1 MLKLFQSIFGS
12 EKAQQHY
19 PESLIEMAI
28 ERAVDGTDPRL
39 RALPGYRKRL
49 RAPVIHAI
57 DHVVGLVDAIPPPL
71 LAGHDTYA
79 SEPRFSTLFA
89 SADHMLEV
97 FSHDANLSAFLGS
110 QNSSARRVTAL
121 LLAERVEKNILGMD
135 LVGDSVRRDVAQVAV
150 SFSGYR
156 LVDPMSDEDAMR
168 RLLKRRAFDHL
179 LTLALTRI
187 IEKREERA
195 DLVRQ
200 RDLLRRK
207 LDALKRSGWSF
218 DEAEESVRPEAS
230 NMAAELEEIEGQFKA
245 MGADTGLLDAHL
257 DIVASLLST
266 AEQQL
271 WGETLVIRLDRM
283 NIKRD
288 AQDES
293 ARNIELQEL
302 HNAQGRR
309 LVMLLVSVA
318 PGELP
323 KREDLHTLAQRY
335 LA

>member
-1 MLKLFQSIFGS
+1 
-12 EKAQQHY
+12 
-19 PESLIEMAI
+19 
-28 ERAVDGTDPRL
+28 
-39 RALPGYRKRL
+39 
-49 RAPVIHAI
+49 
-57 DHVVGLVDAIPPPL
+57 
-71 LAGHDTYA
+71 
-79 SEPRFSTLFA
+79 
-89 SADHMLEV
+89 MLEV
-97 FSHDANLSAFLGS
+97 FSHDPALAKYLGNQDCAS
-110 QNSSARRVTAL
+110 ELVTAL

-135 LVGDSVRRDVAQVAV
+135 VVGGAVRRDVAQVAV
-150 SFSGYR
+150 SFSGHR
-156 LVDPMSDEDAMR
+156 LVDPMADEELMR

-187 IEKREERA
+187 IEKREERS

-207 LDALKRSGWSF
+207 LDTLKRSGWSF
-218 DEAEESVRPEAS
+218 DEAETAVRPEAS
-230 NMAAELEEIEGQFKA
+230 SMAAELDEIEGQLEA

-257 DIVASLLST
+257 DIVASLLGT

-302 HNAQGRR
+302 QNAQGRR

-323 KREDLHTLAQRY
+323 KRESFQTLAQRY

>member
-1 MLKLFQSIFGS
+1 MLKLFQSIFGG
-12 EKAQQHY
+12 EKAHERY
-19 PESLIEMAI
+19 PEPMIAAAI
-28 ERAVDGTDPRL
+28 ERAVDSTDPRI
-39 RALPGYRKRL
+39 RALPNYRKRL
-49 RAPVIHAI
+49 REPIIHAA

-71 LAGHDTYA
+71 MAGRDSYGA
-79 SEPRFSTLFA
+79 EPRLSTLFA
-89 SADHMLEV
+89 SAEHMLEV
-97 FSHDANLSAFLGS
+97 FGHDPALAGFLGNQAS
-110 QNSSARRVTAL
+110 VAERVTAL
-121 LLAERVEKNILGMD
+121 LLAERVEKSILGMD
-135 LVGDSVRRDVAQVAV
+135 VVGDSVRRDVAQVAV
-150 SFSGYR
+150 SFSGHR

-218 DEAEESVRPEAS
+218 DEADAAARPEAS
-230 NMAAELEEIEGQFKA
+230 VMAAELEEIEGQFKA
-245 MGADTGLLDAHL
+245 MGADTGLLEAHL
-257 DIVASLLST
+257 DTVANLLGT

-271 WGETLVIRLDRM
+271 WGESLVIRLDRM

-293 ARNIELQEL
+293 ARDIELQEL

-309 LVMLLVSVA
+309 LAMLLVSVA
-318 PGELP
+318 PAELP

-335 LA
+335 LG

>member
-1 MLKLFQSIFGS
+1 
-12 EKAQQHY
+12 
-19 PESLIEMAI
+19 
-28 ERAVDGTDPRL
+28 
-39 RALPGYRKRL
+39 
-49 RAPVIHAI
+49 
-57 DHVVGLVDAIPPPL
+57 
-71 LAGHDTYA
+71 
-79 SEPRFSTLFA
+79 
-89 SADHMLEV
+89 MLEV
-97 FSHDANLSAFLGS
+97 FSHDNALAGYLGS
-110 QNSSARRVTAL
+110 QDCASDRVIAL

-135 LVGDSVRRDVAQVAV
+135 VVGGAVRRDVAQVAV
-150 SFSGYR
+150 SFSGHR
-156 LVDPMSDEDAMR
+156 LVDPMADEDSMR

-179 LTLALTRI
+179 LTLALTHI

-218 DEAEESVRPEAS
+218 DEAGTAARPEAS
-230 NMAAELEEIEGQFKA
+230 CMAAELDEIEGQFKA

-257 DIVASLLST
+257 DIVASLLGT

-302 HNAQGRR
+302 RNAQGRR

-323 KREDLHTLAQRY
+323 KREDLHILAQRY